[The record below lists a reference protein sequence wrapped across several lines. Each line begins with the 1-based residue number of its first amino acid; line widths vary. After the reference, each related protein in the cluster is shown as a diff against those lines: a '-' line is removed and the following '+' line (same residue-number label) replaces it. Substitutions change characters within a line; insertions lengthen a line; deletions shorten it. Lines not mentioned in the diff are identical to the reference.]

1 MGQPLRHLLDALP
14 TREDFGEAAGISITQ
29 VSADSRQVQPGA
41 LFVAYP
47 GVEVDGHAFIPDA
60 LRRGAVAVV
69 AEHPPP
75 DPITPRP
82 WAVVPSGREALA
94 YLSAAWVGFPTRR
107 LTVVGIT
114 GTDGKTT
121 TCNLL
126 HSILTAAG
134 RRAGLISTVNA
145 IIGDRV
151 YDTGLHTTTPDAP
164 DVQRYLT
171 EMVDAGLEV
180 VVLEATS
187 HGLAQHRV
195 AACDVDVAVVTNVTH
210 EHLDIHGS
218 LEAYQAAKTLL
229 FRHLSAGIR
238 KPGVPKV
245 AVLNADDDSYRYLKP
260 IPADRQISYSL
271 RNAAAPSG
279 AEERLTATCI
289 RHTSDGAEILVNT
302 AYASLELRT
311 TLVGNYNVSNILAAT
326 AAALALDIPSTAI
339 QAGVRAVRGIIGR
352 MERID
357 EGQDF
362 VALVDFAHTPNALE
376 NALRAARNMSQGR
389 VIAVFGC
396 AGERDQQKRP
406 WMGEIAGR
414 LADVT
419 VITAEDPR
427 RESLATIMAEIARGV
442 ERAGGREGT
451 SFHRVS
457 DRGRAI
463 QKAVDLAHPGDLV
476 IVLGKG
482 HEQSMCFGT
491 TEIPWSDPET
501 LRAALRRRV
510 AADA

>member
-1 MGQPLRHLLDALP
+1 MGRPLRHLLGALP
-14 TREDFGEAAGISITQ
+14 TREDFGEAAGISITHIT
-29 VSADSRQVQPGA
+29 ANSRQVRPGA

-47 GVEVDGHAFIPDA
+47 GVEVDGHTFIHEA
-60 LRRGAVAVV
+60 LQRGAVAVV
-69 AEHPPP
+69 AERPPP
-75 DPITPRP
+75 DPITGRP
-82 WAVVPSGREALA
+82 WTVVPSGREALA
-94 YLSAAWVGFPTRR
+94 YLSAAWAGFPARR

-164 DVQRYLT
+164 DVQRYLA

-180 VVLEATS
+180 IVLEATS

-195 AACDVDVAVVTNVTH
+195 AACDVDIAVVTNITH

-218 LEAYQAAKTLL
+218 LEAYQAAKMLL
-229 FRHLSAGIR
+229 FRHLSAGVR

-271 RNAAAPSG
+271 QNAVAPSG
-279 AEERLTATCI
+279 AETRLTAI
-289 RHTSDGAEILVNT
+289 RVRHMSDGAEILVKT
-302 AYASLELRT
+302 PYTSLELRT

-326 AAALALDIPSTAI
+326 AAALALDIPFAAI
-339 QAGVRAVRGIIGR
+339 QAGVRAVRGIVGR

-362 VALVDFAHTPNALE
+362 VAIVDFAHTPNALE

-396 AGERDQQKRP
+396 AGERDRHKRP

-451 SFHRVS
+451 SFHRIP
-457 DRGRAI
+457 DRAEAI
-463 QKAVDLAHPGDLV
+463 QQAVALAHPGDLV

-491 TEIPWSDPET
+491 TEVPWSDPET

-510 AADA
+510 AAQS